1 LEYAEEIHGAEDI
14 IGYAHWKMRPFSL
27 SLESLCRNSH
37 PLYSRIH
44 LNLALININ
53 QLVTVS
59 AEGKRVKVGADMNK
73 LGVVE
78 NGAVLVENGT
88 IKWVGRMEELSI
100 GSLKDAEILDC
111 LDKVVMPGF
120 VDPHTH
126 LVFAGGRE
134 EEFAMRNAGATY
146 GQIAA
151 NGGGILS
158 TMRDVRSASKKELKK
173 IARRHL
179 NGMLRQGTLTVEIK
193 SGYGLDVEAEMK
205 MLEAIA
211 ELSEEEV
218 IDIVGTFLGAHTIP
232 PEFRERKKEYVHQI
246 TERMIPY
253 VGTKKLAEYCD
264 VFCDD
269 GFFDLEDAREIL
281 LQGQRFGMASKI
293 HAEELSA
300 NGGAELAA
308 DIGAVSADHLEH
320 ISDAGIR
327 ALAKSGVVAT
337 VLPGVSFILQHGYAP
352 ARKLIDA
359 GVPLAISTDC
369 NPGSCLSYS
378 MPLMMTIACTQMH
391 LTCEEAI
398 TAATLNAAAAIRRS
412 QEIGSIE
419 QGKKADMILLE
430 IPNYKYLPY
439 HFGENHVVK
448 VVKNGVVLE
457 L

>member
-1 LEYAEEIHGAEDI
+1 LENEAVFTIFGSTSI
-14 IGYAHWKMRPFSL
+14 RTLTRKTR
-27 SLESLCRNSH
+27 
-37 PLYSRIH
+37 SR

-53 QLVTVS
+53 QLVTVAS
-59 AEGKRVKVGADMNK
+59 GGKLVKVGAEMNN

-78 NGAVLVENGT
+78 NGAVLVEDGLIT
-88 IKWVGRMEELSI
+88 WVGRMEELSI

-111 LDKVVMPGF
+111 LDKVVLPGF

-126 LVFAGGRE
+126 LVFAGSRE
-134 EEFAMRNAGATY
+134 EEFALRNAGATY
-146 GQIAA
+146 GEIAA
-151 NGGGILS
+151 GGGGILS
-158 TMRDVRSASKKELKK
+158 TMREVRAIPKKELKK
-173 IARRHL
+173 NARRHL

-193 SGYGLDVEAEMK
+193 SGYGLDVDAEMK
-205 MLEAIA
+205 MLEAIS
-211 ELSEEEV
+211 ELAEEEV
-218 IDIVGTFLGAHTIP
+218 IGIVGTFLGAHAFP
-232 PEFRERKKEYVHQI
+232 PEFRDRKNEYIHQI

-253 VGTKKLAEYCD
+253 IGTKKLAEFCD
-264 VFCDD
+264 VFCDE
-269 GFFDLEDAREIL
+269 GFFDVESARKIL
-281 LQGQRFGMASKI
+281 VQGQRFGLASKI
-293 HAEELSA
+293 HADELSG

-308 DIGAVSADHLEH
+308 EIGAVSADHLEH
-320 ISDAGIR
+320 VSDEGIR

-352 ARKLIDA
+352 ARKIIDG

-398 TAATLNAAAAIRRS
+398 SAATLNAAAAVRRS

-419 QGKKADMILLE
+419 PGKKADMILLE
-430 IPNYKYLPY
+430 IPNYKFIAY
-439 HFGENHVVK
+439 HVGENHVVK